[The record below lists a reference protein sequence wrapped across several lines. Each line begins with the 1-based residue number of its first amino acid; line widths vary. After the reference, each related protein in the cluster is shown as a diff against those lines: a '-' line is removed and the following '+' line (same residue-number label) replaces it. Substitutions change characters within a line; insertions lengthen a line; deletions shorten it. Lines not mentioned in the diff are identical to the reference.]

1 VEGVSI
7 IISGYNAERTIAECL
22 RAAINLRWPGTVEI
36 VVVNEGS
43 VDRTAE
49 IVAPFKGVRII
60 SVPNG
65 GAAHATNLGIQTSSY
80 DIVASQD
87 ANVLEN
93 DGIETSLRLRTA
105 EGSLAQM

>member
-1 VEGVSI
+1 M
-7 IISGYNAERTIAECL
+7 
-22 RAAINLRWPGTVEI
+22 
-36 VVVNEGS
+36 
-43 VDRTAE
+43 
-49 IVAPFKGVRII
+49 I

-65 GAAHATNLGIQTSSY
+65 GAAHATNLGIQPSSY